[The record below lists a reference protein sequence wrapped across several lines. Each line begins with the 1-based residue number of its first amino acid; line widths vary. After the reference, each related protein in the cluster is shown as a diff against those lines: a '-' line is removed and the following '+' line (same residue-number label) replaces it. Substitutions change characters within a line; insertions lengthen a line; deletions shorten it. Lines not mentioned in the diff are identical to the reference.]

1 MLSCAY
7 SCALFKP
14 SRGQRCSDHTH
25 TAARDRDPRAESSRT
40 EPSGPVRT
48 KRHSLSK
55 PKRTDPGEEERVRRV
70 MTLPTVRQL
79 FIVCLFWFL
88 GCCSSTDASPYDQ
101 WEDDIEFRKVRGIQ
115 GGDLND
121 VLWRDQ
127 DEEQVQNVF
136 KRFLFH
142 YSKALDSVG
151 AVQHESHSVHP
162 LMRLSPKLSQRRK
175 VLLLKI

>member
-1 MLSCAY
+1 
-7 SCALFKP
+7 
-14 SRGQRCSDHTH
+14 
-25 TAARDRDPRAESSRT
+25 
-40 EPSGPVRT
+40 
-48 KRHSLSK
+48 
-55 PKRTDPGEEERVRRV
+55 

-79 FIVCLFWFL
+79 FILCLFWFL

-101 WEDDIEFRKVRGIQ
+101 WEDDIAFRKVRGIQ
-115 GGDLND
+115 GDDLND

-142 YSKALDSVG
+142 YSKARDSVG